1 MINQM
6 IEQAAAFEK
15 TGQLDLAQSIYNTAL
30 QLLPESAHDAR
41 AQVLLLRGRLSL
53 RLKNQQGALDDL
65 QQALLLYPALAETL
79 SGEFSKFYKEGCK

>member
-30 QLLPESAHDAR
+30 QLLPDSAHEAR

-53 RLKNQQGALDDL
+53 RLKNNQGALDDL
-65 QQALLLYPALAETL
+65 QQALQLCPALVDTL
-79 SGEFSKFYKEGCK
+79 NGEFSKFYKEGCK